1 MSTNHPKQTSKLRLQ
16 MYQMAVIYFLWF
28 DDAALGT
35 EVEMSKRIVT
45 TSQAPAAVGPYSQG
59 VVLDGWVWTC
69 GQVALDPAT
78 GAMVGSDA
86 ATQADRA
93 LRNIE
98 AILQAAGSS
107 LDRVVRA
114 TVYLTN
120 MDDFGAVNEVYARYF
135 PKAFPARACVEVSR
149 LPLGALV
156 EIDAIARVAG

>member
-1 MSTNHPKQTSKLRLQ
+1 MNKS
-16 MYQMAVIYFLWF
+16 
-28 DDAALGT
+28 
-35 EVEMSKRIVT
+35 IVM
-45 TSQAPAAVGPYSQG
+45 TSQAPTAVGPYSQG
-59 VVLDGWVWTC
+59 VVLDGWIWTT

-120 MDDFGAVNEVYARYF
+120 MDDFAAVNAVYARYF
-135 PKAFPARACVEVSR
+135 PNAFPARVCVEVSR

-156 EIDAIARVAG
+156 EIDAIAKVAA